1 MCVSFQLDE
10 EDGVGVSD
18 DLDYSVRIPLAT
30 MDFTEQ
36 ERFWVIEGRLRREG
50 NFDTGFGFTKDGPC
64 RDWELD
70 WSLKG
75 DMTAQDIMDRLKA
88 ESIPFT
94 VRVSVADPNMRD

>member
-1 MCVSFQLDE
+1 MCVPFQLDE
-10 EDGVGVSD
+10 KDGFGVSD
-18 DLDYSVRIPLAT
+18 DLDYSVRIPLAK
-30 MDFTEQ
+30 MDFAEQ
-36 ERFWVIEGRLRREG
+36 ERFWVIEGRLRREA